1 MSEQVISPAGVLG
14 ADIRKRSPFW
24 AGLGFQVGVSMV
36 LGVIVGMVAPEFATS
51 LKILGDLFL
60 RLIKTAVGPL
70 IFLTVTT
77 GILAAGDIKR
87 IGKVGLM
94 AMIYFE
100 IVSSIALVFGMGA
113 ADLFGV
119 GKDLGQMAANAGAV
133 KGAQAIAQQASHA
146 HASLADFLLG
156 IFPDNF
162 IGAFVRGDTLQVLVI
177 AVIFGFALLH
187 LGQQK
192 RQSFEAG
199 LQTISGAFFG
209 FIHIIM
215 RLAPIGT
222 FGAMAFAI
230 GTNGTAV
237 LMSLITMVVLFH
249 VTTFLFVGVVLGAVS
264 LIFRFNMI
272 DLLRFIGAELVIVY
286 GTASSEAVL
295 PRLLEKLP
303 QYGASRQTV
312 GLVLPT
318 GYSFNLD
325 GAALFMSFS
334 IIFLANAYNVPLS
347 FGQQIGILIVMMLT
361 SKGVAAVAGGAFVVF
376 AATVTSSGIVPVE
389 GLALIFGVYR
399 FMSMLSA
406 LCNVVGNAVATI
418 VIAKL
423 CGEFQPR
430 RLEADAGPAS

>member
-1 MSEQVISPAGVLG
+1 M
-14 ADIRKRSPFW
+14 
-24 AGLGFQVGVSMV
+24 
-36 LGVIVGMVAPEFATS
+36 ATN
-51 LKILGDLFL
+51 
-60 RLIKTAVGPL
+60 V
-70 IFLTVTT
+70 
-77 GILAAGDIKR
+77 
-87 IGKVGLM
+87 
-94 AMIYFE
+94 
-100 IVSSIALVFGMGA
+100 
-113 ADLFGV
+113 
-119 GKDLGQMAANAGAV
+119 GAV
-133 KGAQAIAQQASHA
+133 RGAQVIAQQASHA
-146 HASLADFLLG
+146 HASFADFLLG
-156 IFPDNF
+156 IF

-177 AVIFGFALLH
+177 AVIFGFGLLH

-192 RQSFEAG
+192 RHSFETG
-199 LQTISGAFFG
+199 LQTISSGFFA

-237 LMSLITMVVLFH
+237 LMSLLYMVVLFH

-347 FGQQIGILIVMMLT
+347 LGQQIGILVVMMLT

-376 AATVTSSGIVPVE
+376 AATVTSSGIVPIE

-418 VIAKL
+418 VVAKL

-430 RLEADAGPAS
+430 PLEANAGPVP